1 MESADIPENES
12 ERINSLKSFGIIDT
26 MPEDEYDQIASIA
39 AQICGTPISLI
50 SLIDEKR
57 QWFKSRIGLVAQE
70 TPREVA
76 FCAHAILNPDELCV
90 VEDTLKDNR
99 FVDNPLV
106 IGSPDIRFYAGAPL
120 VTDDG
125 YPLGTLCVIDQVP
138 RELSEGQLRALKSL
152 AQQVISIIQLRKRV
166 MELEVKEKELSEK
179 ADEIGRFAHLVSH
192 DLKSPLRA
200 ISALVDM
207 ISEECE
213 GKISEDGVHAV
224 SMLKQKASHAYNLV
238 EGILQHTMAGR
249 KANQPE
255 TVELL
260 KFVEEIV
267 DFCSPP
273 EDVHVITDVQVPEA
287 LLDPVFLHQALQNLV
302 SNAIKYND
310 KKEGVVKINIFKRD
324 KALVVE
330 VVDNGPG
337 IPKGEQAQIFN
348 MLSILATKDRFG
360 VRGTG
365 IGLSTVKSIASI
377 MNAELELESSIGEG
391 STFRLIIPN

>member
-1 MESADIPENES
+1 MEIADIPENES

-152 AQQVISIIQLRKRV
+152 AQQVISLIQLRKRV

>member
-1 MESADIPENES
+1 MEIADIPENES

-76 FCAHAILNPDELCV
+76 FCAHAILNPDELFV

-99 FVDNPLV
+99 FADNPLV
-106 IGSPDIRFYAGAPL
+106 TSSPDIRFYAGAPL
-120 VTDDG
+120 VTNDG

-138 RELSEGQLRALKSL
+138 RVLSEGQLSALKSL
-152 AQQVISIIQLRKRV
+152 AQQVISLIQLRKRV

-200 ISALVDM
+200 ISALADM
-207 ISEECE
+207 IFEECE

>member
-152 AQQVISIIQLRKRV
+152 AQQVISLIQLRKRV